1 MKNRIALFLKLCIF
15 CLILLGLPCPALA
28 ANAASGNAD
37 IFVDRL
43 PKIHPEYTDITIPP
57 NIAPLNFQ
65 IQEPGTRYDVKIY
78 SKEGNPIEIHT
89 RKPTITI
96 PMRKWKRLLD
106 ANKSSELY
114 IEICVHDE
122 NNRRLGFK
130 TITNTIADVHIDS
143 YLAYRKIKLSVAWNQ
158 MGFYQRNIENYDE
171 SIILHNLSFGRGCIH
186 CHSFFKNSSNEMLTQ
201 IRSEKYG
208 TPMIMV
214 DNGEVLSINTE
225 TKFTPGKA
233 GFTAWHP
240 NGRVIAFS
248 INKFEMF
255 FHTAAVEVR
264 DVLSHASDLALYLID
279 SGKVLST
286 GKITKPDRMETF
298 PEFSPDGR
306 YLYFCS
312 APQVPV
318 ERYREVRGDLM
329 RISYD
334 AETQKWGELETVLSA
349 ADVNGSITQP
359 RFSPDGRFLLFNV
372 SEYSVFPIHQAKCDL
387 YLMDMQT
394 GQYRRLDISSARCDA
409 WHSWSSNGRWLVFSS
424 KRMDGRF
431 ARPFISFIDAAG
443 KAYKPFVLPQK
454 DPAFYDS
461 LVYVYNMPEILTGPV
476 NVTAKEISRAIRAY
490 NHAAPSD
497 VITGATPGAEKAPPA
512 QDWSSPGYDEPWRK
526 KE

>member
-1 MKNRIALFLKLCIF
+1 MKNFTALLLKLCVL
-15 CLILLGLPCPALA
+15 CLISLLLPCFALTA
-28 ANAASGNAD
+28 DVNSGNAD
-37 IFVDRL
+37 VLVDRP
-43 PKIHPEYTDITIPP
+43 PKIHPDYTDITIPP

-65 IQEPGTRYDVKIY
+65 IQEPGARYDVKIY
-78 SKEGNPIEIHT
+78 SKQANPIEIHS
-89 RKPTITI
+89 RGPAITI
-96 PMRKWKRLLD
+96 PMRKWKKLLD
-106 ANKSSELY
+106 SNRGNNLY
-114 IEICVHDE
+114 IEIRVRDE
-122 NNRRLGFK
+122 NNRRLRFK
-130 TITNTIADVHIDS
+130 TITNAIAELNIDS

-158 MGFYQRNIENYDE
+158 MGFYQRNIQNYDE
-171 SIILHNLSFGRGCIH
+171 SIILYNLSFGRGCIH
-186 CHSFFKNSSNEMLTQ
+186 CHSFFKNSPDDMLTQ
-201 IRSEKYG
+201 IRSAEYG
-208 TPMIMV
+208 TPMLMV
-214 DNGEVLSINTE
+214 DNGEVSSVNTQ
-225 TKFTPGKA
+225 TKFTPGKV

-240 NGRVIAFS
+240 NGRIIAFS

-264 DVLSHASDLALYLID
+264 DVLSHASDLALYMVD
-279 SGKVLST
+279 SHKVLST

-312 APQVPV
+312 APQVPI

-334 AETQKWGELETVLSA
+334 VETQKWGELETVLSA

-387 YLMDMQT
+387 YLMDMET
-394 GQYRRLDISSARCDA
+394 GSYRRLDISSARCDA
-409 WHSWSSNGRWLVFSS
+409 WHCWSSNGRWLVFSS

-431 ARPFISFIDAAG
+431 ARPFISFIDSTG

-461 LVYVYNMPEILTGPV
+461 LVYVYNMPELLTGPV
-476 NVTAKEISRAIRAY
+476 NATAKQLSRAIRAY
-490 NHAAPSD
+490 KQTAAAD
-497 VITGATPGAEKAPPA
+497 VITGATPGAEKAPPL
-512 QDWSSPGYDEPWRK
+512 QDWSAPGYDEPWQK